1 MQAIA
6 VISGKCAIFARE
18 EAVIWLCQA
27 IPSYNPQEY

>member
-1 MQAIA
+1 MQAIT

-27 IPSYNPQEY
+27 FLSYNPQEY